1 MLLQIPQILKK
12 KGKVVIITYH
22 SVEDRLVK
30 RFFKNGC
37 FDQEPIKDEFGNF
50 SNPFKLKF
58 HFLKPKESELK
69 LNKRSRSAKL
79 RSAIKL

>member
-1 MLLQIPQILKK
+1 MSVIP
-12 KGKVVIITYH
+12 YH
-22 SVEDRLVK
+22 SAEDPLVK
-30 RFFKNGC
+30 RFFKNGF
-37 FDQEPIKDEFGNF
+37 FDQEPVKDEFGNF
-50 SNPFKLKF
+50 SSPFKLKF